1 MNRGN
6 LMQIFQVPTKI
17 LMGEGVTGEIG
28 TEAKIIGATV
38 VLVVTDEGVRKAGL
52 LERVI
57 LSLEDA
63 GIKVDIF
70 DEVMPDPTVTLVEK
84 GAAIIRQKGHDLII
98 AVGGGSSI
106 DAAKGVSVM
115 ATNEGSICDFEGVDK
130 FANEPLP
137 IFAVPTTAG
146 TGSEVTFG
154 TVLTDT
160 DRNYKFLVYGNRLAP
175 RVAFLDPIMV
185 STAPPSVVIP
195 TGMDALTHAIE
206 SYISLRATP
215 QTEALAISAIKLIAA
230 NLRQAVANSGNLEAV
245 GNMLIAANL
254 AGIAFGNSRLGIVH
268 ALALPLG
275 AFFHVPHGVANTIL
289 LPYGLEFN
297 LIAAPQK
304 YVDIANAMGEITI
317 GLSLMDAA
325 EKTIESVK
333 KLASD
338 IGAPKNLKSLGVEAD
353 MIPQM
358 AADAMKSSHIPANP
372 RKISQIDVE
381 GLYRRAL

>member
-1 MNRGN
+1 
-6 LMQIFQVPTKI
+6 MQIFQVPTKI

-28 TEAKIIGATV
+28 AEAKIFGAMAA
-38 VLVVTDEGVRKAGL
+38 LVVTDEGVRKAGL

-57 LSLEDA
+57 LPLEDA
-63 GIKVDIF
+63 GVEIDIF

-84 GAAIIRQKGHDLII
+84 GAAIIRRKGHDLII

-160 DRNYKFLVYGNRLAP
+160 GRNYKFLVYGNRLAP

-185 STAPPSVVIP
+185 STAPPNVVIS

-215 QTEALAISAIKLIAA
+215 QTEALAIGAIKLISA

-268 ALALPLG
+268 AMALPLG
-275 AFFHVPHGVANTIL
+275 AFFHLPHGVANTVL

-304 YVDIANAMGEITI
+304 YVDIANAMGEMTV

-325 EKTIESVK
+325 EKAIESVK

-338 IGAPKNLKSLGVEAD
+338 IGAPKNLKNLGVEAD

>member
-1 MNRGN
+1 
-6 LMQIFQVPTKI
+6 
-17 LMGEGVTGEIG
+17 
-28 TEAKIIGATV
+28 
-38 VLVVTDEGVRKAGL
+38 
-52 LERVI
+52 
-57 LSLEDA
+57 
-63 GIKVDIF
+63 
-70 DEVMPDPTVTLVEK
+70 
-84 GAAIIRQKGHDLII
+84 
-98 AVGGGSSI
+98 
-106 DAAKGVSVM
+106 
-115 ATNEGSICDFEGVDK
+115 
-130 FANEPLP
+130 
-137 IFAVPTTAG
+137 
-146 TGSEVTFG
+146 
-154 TVLTDT
+154 
-160 DRNYKFLVYGNRLAP
+160 
-175 RVAFLDPIMV
+175 
-185 STAPPSVVIP
+185 
-195 TGMDALTHAIE
+195 MDALTHAIE

-215 QTEALAISAIKLIAA
+215 QTEALAIGAIKLISA

-268 ALALPLG
+268 AMALPLG
-275 AFFHVPHGVANTIL
+275 AFFHLPHGVANTVL

-304 YVDIANAMGEITI
+304 YVDIANAMGEMTV

-325 EKTIESVK
+325 EKAIESVK

-338 IGAPKNLKSLGVEAD
+338 IGAPKNLKNLGVEAD

>member
-1 MNRGN
+1 
-6 LMQIFQVPTKI
+6 MQIFQVPTKI

>member
-1 MNRGN
+1 
-6 LMQIFQVPTKI
+6 MQTFHIPTKI

-28 TEAKIIGATV
+28 SEAKMIGATA
-38 VLVVTDEGVRKAGL
+38 VLLVTDEGIRKAGI

-57 LSLEDA
+57 LPLEDA
-63 GIKVDIF
+63 GIEVDIF
-70 DEVMPDPTVTLVEK
+70 DEVMPDPTVILVEN
-84 GAAIIRQKGHDLII
+84 AAAVVRQKGHDLII

-106 DAAKGVSVM
+106 DTAKGVSVM
-115 ATNEGSICDFEGVDK
+115 ATNEGSICDFEGVDRFSK
-130 FANEPLP
+130 KPLP

-154 TVLTDT
+154 AVLTDT
-160 DRNYKFLVYGNRLAP
+160 SRDYKFLVYGDSIAP
-175 RVAFLDPIMV
+175 RVAFLDPVMV
-185 STAPPSVVIP
+185 STAPPSVMVP

-215 QTEALAISAIKLIAA
+215 QTEVLAIGAIKLISA

-254 AGIAFGNSRLGIVH
+254 AGIAFCNSRLGIVH
-268 ALALPLG
+268 AMALPLG
-275 AFFHVPHGVANTIL
+275 AFFHVPHGAANTVL

-297 LIAAPQK
+297 LIATPRK
-304 YVDIANAMGEITI
+304 YADIASEMGEMTI

-325 EKTIESVK
+325 EKAIKSVK

-338 IGAPKNLKSLGVEAD
+338 IGAPQNLKGLGVEAD

-372 RKISQIDVE
+372 RKISQKDIE
-381 GLYRRAL
+381 ELYRKAL

>member
-1 MNRGN
+1 
-6 LMQIFQVPTKI
+6 MQTFYMPTKI
-17 LMGEGVTGEIG
+17 LMGEGITGEIG
-28 TEAKIIGATV
+28 SEAKMIGATA
-38 VLVVTDEGVRKAGL
+38 VLVVTDEGIRKAGI
-52 LERVI
+52 LEKVI
-57 LSLEDA
+57 LSLENS
-63 GIKVDIF
+63 GIEVDIF
-70 DEVMPDPTVTLVEK
+70 DEVMPDPTVTLIER
-84 GAAIIRQKGHDLII
+84 GTAIVKQKGHNLII

-106 DAAKGVSVM
+106 DTAKSISIM

-130 FANEPLP
+130 FVSQPLP

-154 TVLTDT
+154 AVLTDE
-160 DRNYKFLVYGNRLAP
+160 DRDYKFIVYGDRIAP

-185 STAPPSVVIP
+185 STVPPSVMIP

-215 QTEALAISAIKLIAA
+215 QTEALAISAIKLISA

-254 AGIAFGNSRLGIVH
+254 AGIAFGNSRLGIIH
-268 ALALPLG
+268 AMALPLG
-275 AFFHVPHGVANTIL
+275 AFFHAPHGTANTVL

-297 LIAAPQK
+297 LIATPRK
-304 YVDIANAMGEITI
+304 YVDIASAMGEMTI
-317 GLSLMDAA
+317 GLSLIDAA
-325 EKTIESVK
+325 EKAIESVK

-372 RKISQIDVE
+372 RKISQKDVE
-381 GLYRRAL
+381 ELYRKTL